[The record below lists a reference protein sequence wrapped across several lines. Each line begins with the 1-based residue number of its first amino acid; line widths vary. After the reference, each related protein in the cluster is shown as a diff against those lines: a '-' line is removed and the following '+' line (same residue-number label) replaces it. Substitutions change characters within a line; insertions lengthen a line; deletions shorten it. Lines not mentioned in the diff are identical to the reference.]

1 CYFFSISQMRTAA
14 SLAVT
19 RIPLRENPREVGQ
32 CVRSPCMLR
41 SAICLPV
48 AGSQSRTTLA
58 VVFPF
63 RSSSP
68 ATARTFPSGEKAR
81 LWSKQVG
88 PLRVNRS
95 SPVAT
100 SHNFTFGSLPALAAA
115 RGLPS
120 GEGENATART
130 WSGDLP
136 KVASSFPVSTSHTLA
151 VLSLHSA
158 MASFLLSAEKARDR
172 ARDLSS
178 WSTWFVARSHSLTSS
193 P

>member
-1 CYFFSISQMRTAA
+1 
-14 SLAVT
+14 
-19 RIPLRENPREVGQ
+19 
-32 CVRSPCMLR
+32 MLR
-41 SAICLPV
+41 SAIGLPV

-58 VVFPF
+58 VVLPF

-100 SHNFTFGSLPALAAA
+100 SHNFTFGSSPALAAA
-115 RGLPS
+115 RVLPS
-120 GEGENATART
+120 GENATART
-130 WSGDLP
+130 RSGDLP

-151 VLSLHSA
+151 VQRQHCQGVG
-158 MASFLLSAEKARDR
+158 RGDR
-172 ARDLSS
+172 KGTGELRAVPRPGSRGRRGPD
-178 WSTWFVARSHSLTSS
+178 VRREG
-193 P
+193 